1 MNNVDF
7 NSFFEGILYDYY
19 LLEESLTYLRD
30 EKQIQKEL
38 DQIYKELS
46 LLRFPI
52 SVKDTLA
59 AIFIGIVAGLFEGL
73 ISASVLAPDHKH
85 EVTRVPIDYAI
96 PKPQGFKGSVSDLHR
111 QIGPGHDLLRFK
123 EAIEMM
129 KGEKIDFPLWDST
142 ISEVMNGKLR
152 PIGLSIEKAEEL
164 NGFNIPEQP
173 ILEWLKHMYVDL
185 FTRRSL
191 PVPGTTLIADGNPRA
206 AEIVLNMYKN
216 GFNLKN
222 LLAGGIGI
230 LAINV
235 GIKIYWSLKLFKDNK
250 DRQLPFVEAFKET
263 EKQLKEI
270 QKTEKFT
277 FMEMISYVTLV
288 IISGLKSAILKELF
302 SFNFGACIMFIKALL
317 SYIKKIQEKRKNLLE
332 TKNLKLLE
340 LSNINNAWTRT
351 TEKQILYVINLM
363 NEYQRVIFDDKSNCK
378 IELDNEI
385 SNERMIK
392 ALREIKLYL
401 ENIRRRYSEN
411 E

>member
-59 AIFIGIVAGLFEGL
+59 AIFIGIVAGLFEVL
-73 ISASVLAPDHKH
+73 ISESGLAPDHKH

-363 NEYQRVIFDDKSNCK
+363 NEYQRVISDDKSNCK